1 MKKNLLGK
9 AVELKKKVISDTTN
23 TVMTCLA
30 PEVAYSM
37 GLHV

>member
-1 MKKNLLGK
+1 MKKNLMGK
-9 AVELKKKVISDTTN
+9 AVKLKKVISDTTN